1 MNYKGVRIRDGKI
14 QIKRPARG
22 NQPNKVEYHVKISKA
37 KRILQRAVLFT
48 GGFIAGS
55 LIMAVCILGIRAI
68 TAA

>member
-37 KRILQRAVLFT
+37 THYSDPHLVKESHTVSVERL
-48 GGFIAGS
+48 
-55 LIMAVCILGIRAI
+55 
-68 TAA
+68 